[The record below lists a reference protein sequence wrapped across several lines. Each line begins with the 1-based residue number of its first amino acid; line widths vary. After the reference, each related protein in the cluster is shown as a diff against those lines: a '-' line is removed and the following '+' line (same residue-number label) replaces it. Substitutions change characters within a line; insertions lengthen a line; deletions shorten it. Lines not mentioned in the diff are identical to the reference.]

1 MMDVD
6 TIKGDRKHQIIA
18 EATRL
23 FSLEGYDRV
32 STRQL
37 ADACQISE
45 AGLYKH
51 FNSKAEIYDAVLD
64 SLPARLQCDALFEQ
78 LSDVDDLEQI
88 LMMTA
93 EFLIRFLT
101 DNVDLY
107 RLLLFSALSGHEK
120 AKNISSE
127 IRGRF
132 INFITEHLKRLRQ
145 QAQVVDTDPKIT
157 ARCFIGMI
165 MDCAMGINLLESGV
179 GERIEPSHAIANNI
193 PIYVR
198 GLINKNEK

>member
-6 TIKGDRKHQIIA
+6 TIKGDRKHQIIV

-37 ADACQISE
+37 ADACEISE
-45 AGLYKH
+45 AALYKH
-51 FNSKAEIYDAVLD
+51 FKSKAEIYDAVLD

-78 LSDVDDLEQI
+78 LSDVDDLERI
-88 LMMTA
+88 LMNTA

-120 AKNISSE
+120 AKKISSE

-132 INFITEHLKRLRQ
+132 INFITEHLMRLKQ
-145 QAQVVDTDPKIT
+145 QAKIVDINPKIT

-165 MDCAMGINLLESGV
+165 MDCAMGINLLESSG
-179 GERIEPSHAIANNI
+179 GERVEPARAIANNI

-198 GLINKNEK
+198 GLINRKEK